1 MSDSQAS
8 ASILQHTPLQHAS
21 GEEALFVRQSSGEYA
36 RFDPQRI
43 TNALVRETQ
52 VAPELAQQISREVK
66 EQLQRSGIRALTAP
80 LIRGLV
86 DAKLLEYGLTAAY
99 RSHTR
104 LGVPLYDVDRTI
116 QAVPREVSALHG
128 PDGTSLALA
137 EAIKR
142 EYAML
147 AVFSDTVSNAHL
159 AGDLHIENL
168 GEVDRPATL
177 MGSLDFIKRY
187 GVRLPGGFAGSRPAR
202 RPEVLAA
209 HLVKHTAA
217 LHGYFSEALAWD
229 SVNFAIAPLLVGL
242 NQREMKQIAQVL
254 LFELSAPA
262 VARGGQLVHCDLHL
276 DWDCPAYLQ
285 DAPAVGAGGEKQP
298 ATYGQH
304 LAVARDFLKAFFE
317 VYLEGDG
324 QGLPFTGPRPV
335 LHVTE
340 ELLTNPGQRG
350 VLELVLRAALERGG
364 VLFVFDRPLPTSAEP
379 NVAKAELAAQT
390 FTARYG
396 VSASKLQRA
405 PESWQW
411 RAALFSSVALNL
423 PRLALRAE
431 RNEARVFSLLTDL
444 LELAAQASL
453 EKRVFLEKLLA
464 RGEAGALALLA
475 MRQDKEQFLPISW
488 TAHALSPV
496 GLAELTQAVT
506 GKPLGA
512 DPHANE
518 FAVRVVA
525 HLHDEA
531 ERLSVKH
538 KVRFLLAES
547 HSLNAAHRLARLDF
561 QQFGGALLNGIPAES
576 VNEAEV
582 FYTNGLKLPVGHHVN
597 LLERLR
603 LEGLLQAHHVWNAS
617 SDLWLGETVPPLERL
632 ITLLSLVF
640 HQTKLPAL
648 ALAPEF
654 TICQACFT
662 ATRGRQSACPQCGS
676 PRVDGL
682 AQATNRYWYTSTL
695 PRWNRA
701 WLQQRQRDD
710 I

>member
-1 MSDSQAS
+1 MSPIS
-8 ASILQHTPLQHAS
+8 AVLEDDLY
-21 GEEALFVRQSSGEYA
+21 VRQSNEDLT

-43 TNALVRETQ
+43 TQALMRETQ
-52 VAPELAQQISREVK
+52 LAPEIAHRISLEVK
-66 EQLQRSGIRALTAP
+66 EQIEHSGIRALTAP

-86 DAKLLEYGLTAAY
+86 DAKLLEHGLTAAY
-99 RSHTR
+99 RRHAR
-104 LGVPLYDVDRTI
+104 LGVPLYDVDRLI
-116 QAVPREVSALHG
+116 QSVPRETNALHG

-147 AVFSDTVSNAHL
+147 AVFSDTVAHAHL
-159 AGDLHIENL
+159 TGDLHIENL
-168 GEVDRPATL
+168 GEVDRPNTL
-177 MGSLDFIKRY
+177 IGSLDFVKRY
-187 GVRLPGGFAGSRPAR
+187 GVQLPGGFAGSRPAR

-254 LFELSAPA
+254 LFELAAPA
-262 VARGGQLVHCDLHL
+262 VARGGQLMHCDLHL

-285 DAPAVGAGGEKQP
+285 DAPAVGAGGEKQ
-298 ATYGQH
+298 ASTYGQH
-304 LAVARDFLKAFFE
+304 VAVARDFLKAFFE

-340 ELLTNPGQRG
+340 DLLTNPGHRQT
-350 VLELVLRAALERGG
+350 LDLILRAMLERGG
-364 VLFVFDRPLPTSAEP
+364 VPLVFDRPCAASDDPAT
-379 NVAKAELAAQT
+379 AKTEAASQM

-396 VSASKLQRA
+396 VSASKLLRA

-411 RAALFSSVALNL
+411 RAAQLSSVALNL
-423 PRLALRAE
+423 PRLAERANYKAE
-431 RNEARVFSLLTDL
+431 LVFPLLTKL

-475 MRQDKEQFLPISW
+475 MRQDKEQFLPLSW
-488 TAHALSPV
+488 TSHALCPV

-506 GKPLGA
+506 GAALGETPA
-512 DPHANE
+512 ALQ
-518 FAVRVVA
+518 FATELVT
-525 HLHDEA
+525 HLHNET
-531 ERLSVKH
+531 ERLSSNH
-538 KVRFLLAES
+538 KVRFLVAES
-547 HSLNAAHRLARLDF
+547 HDLSAPHRFARLD
-561 QQFGGALLNGIPAES
+561 QRAANLDAAPAPNVDEI
-576 VNEAEV
+576 
-582 FYTNGLKLPVGHHVN
+582 FYTNALKLPVKHRLN

-603 LEGLLQAHHVWNAS
+603 IEGLLQAGNVWGTS
-617 SDLWLGETVPPLERL
+617 SDLWLHETPPSHERML
-632 ITLLSLVF
+632 TLLSLVF
-640 HQTKLPAL
+640 HQTQLPTLMVAS
-648 ALAPEF
+648 EF
-654 TICQACFT
+654 TICLACFT
-662 ATRGRQSACPQCGS
+662 VTRGHFNACPQCGS
-676 PRVDGL
+676 TRVDGL
-682 AQATNRYWYTSTL
+682 AQATNRYGFISTW
-695 PRWNRA
+695 PRWKRSK
-701 WLQQRQRDD
+701 LQQRRRDE

>member
-1 MSDSQAS
+1 MSSS
-8 ASILQHTPLQHAS
+8 VTLEIPTPAAARNGDTLY
-21 GEEALFVRQSSGEYA
+21 VRQSDA
-36 RFDPQRI
+36 DLDPFDPQRI
-43 TNALVRETQ
+43 TDALIRETQ
-52 VAPELAQQISREVK
+52 IAPELARQISLEVQ
-66 EQLQRSGIRALTAP
+66 EQIQRSGMRALTAP
-80 LIRGLV
+80 LIRCLV
-86 DAKLLEYGLTAAY
+86 DAKLLEYGQTAAY
-99 RSHTR
+99 RLHTR
-104 LGVPLYDVDRTI
+104 LGVPLYDVDNTI
-116 QAVPREVSALHG
+116 QATPRETETAWHG

-147 AVFSDTVSNAHL
+147 AVFSDTVANAHL

-168 GEVDRPATL
+168 GEVDRPTT
-177 MGSLDFIKRY
+177 MIGSLDYLKHY

-229 SVNFAIAPLLVGL
+229 AVNFAIAPLLVGL

-276 DWDCPAYLQ
+276 DWDCPPYLQ
-285 DAPAVGAGGEKQP
+285 ELPVVGAGGEKQL

-304 LAVARDFLKAFFE
+304 VAVARDFLKAFFE

-340 ELLTNPGQRG
+340 DLLANPGHRPL
-350 VLELVLRAALERGG
+350 LEIVLRAALERGG
-364 VLFVFDRPLPTSAEP
+364 VLLVFERPQQNLALEAD
-379 NVAKAELAAQT
+379 VAKAEQAAQT

-396 VSASKLQRA
+396 VSASKLARA

-411 RAALFSSVALNL
+411 RAALFSSVAINL
-423 PRLALRAE
+423 PRLGYRAQGD
-431 RNEARVFSLLTDL
+431 EARVFELLTEL
-444 LELAAQASL
+444 CELAAQASL

-475 MRQDKEQFLPISW
+475 MRQDNQQFLPLGW
-488 TAHALSPV
+488 TAHALCPV

-506 GKPLGA
+506 RKALGTDA
-512 DPHANE
+512 TANA
-518 FAVRVVA
+518 FATRIAA
-525 HLHDEA
+525 HLQAEA

-538 KVRFLLAES
+538 KVRFHVAES
-547 HSLNAAHRLARLDF
+547 HDLSAPHRFARLDLRHYN
-561 QQFGGALLNGIPAES
+561 GAVLEAMTLDAAP
-576 VNEAEV
+576 EAEV
-582 FYTNGLKLPVGHHVN
+582 FYTNALKVPVNHRLN

-603 LEGLLQAHHVWNAS
+603 IEGELQAGHIHSGAS
-617 SDLWLGETVPPLERL
+617 ALWLGREVPSLERML
-632 ITLLSLVF
+632 TLLTLVF
-640 HQTKLPAL
+640 HQTQLPAL

-654 TICQACFT
+654 TICLACFA
-662 ATRGRQSACPQCGS
+662 ATRGQADACSECGS
-676 PRVDGL
+676 TRVDGL
-682 AQATNRYWYTSTL
+682 AQAASRYSFISTW
-695 PRWNRA
+695 PRWLRRK
-701 WLQQRQRDD
+701 LQMRRRDE

>member
-1 MSDSQAS
+1 MSNSQNPAS
-8 ASILQHTPLQHAS
+8 PSANDFP
-21 GEEALFVRQSSGEYA
+21 EEVLFVRQSSGDLA
-36 RFDPQRI
+36 PFDPQRI

-52 VAPELAQQISREVK
+52 IAPELAQQISLEVK
-66 EQLQRSGIRALTAP
+66 EQLQRSGMRALTAP

-99 RSHTR
+99 RLHSR

-137 EAIKR
+137 AAIKR

-147 AVFSDTVSNAHL
+147 AVFSDTVTNAHL

-168 GEVDRPATL
+168 GEIDRPATL
-177 MGSLDFIKRY
+177 IGSLDFIKRY

-285 DAPAVGAGGEKQP
+285 DAPAVGAGGEKQT

-304 LAVARDFLKAFFE
+304 VAVARDFLKAFFE

-340 ELLTNPGQRG
+340 DLLTNPGQRS
-350 VLELVLRAALERGG
+350 VLELVLQAAVERGG
-364 VLFVFDRPLPTSAEP
+364 VLLVFDRPLPTSTEP
-379 NVAKAELAAQT
+379 AMAKAELAAHT

-411 RAALFSSVALNL
+411 RAALFSAVAVNL
-423 PRLALRAE
+423 PRLAQRAE
-431 RNEARVFSLLTDL
+431 GDETRVFALLTEL

-453 EKRVFLEKLLA
+453 EKRIFLEKLLA
-464 RGEAGALALLA
+464 RGEVGALALLA

-506 GKPLGA
+506 GQALGA
-512 DPHANE
+512 TPEANL
-518 FAVRVVA
+518 FATRVVA
-525 HLHDEA
+525 HLHHEA

-538 KVRFLLAES
+538 KVRFMVAES
-547 HSLNAAHRLARLDF
+547 HDLSAAHRFARFDLR
-561 QQFGGALLNGIPAES
+561 QFNGALVNGAAPGS
-576 VNEAEV
+576 VNEEEV
-582 FYTNGLKLPVGHHVN
+582 FYTNGLHVPIGHRLN
-597 LLERLR
+597 LLERLK
-603 LEGLLQAHHVWNAS
+603 LEGLLQAGQVWGAS
-617 SDLWLGETVPPLERL
+617 SEVWLGETMPTQERL
-632 ITLLSLVF
+632 ITLLSLIF

-648 ALAPEF
+648 SLAPEF
-654 TICQACFT
+654 TICLACFT
-662 ATRGRQSACPQCGS
+662 VARGKQSACPQCGS
-676 PRVDGL
+676 TRVDGL
-682 AQATNRYWYTSTL
+682 AQVTNRYGYVSTL
-695 PRWNRA
+695 PRWDRA
-701 WLQQRQRDD
+701 QLQRRRHEE